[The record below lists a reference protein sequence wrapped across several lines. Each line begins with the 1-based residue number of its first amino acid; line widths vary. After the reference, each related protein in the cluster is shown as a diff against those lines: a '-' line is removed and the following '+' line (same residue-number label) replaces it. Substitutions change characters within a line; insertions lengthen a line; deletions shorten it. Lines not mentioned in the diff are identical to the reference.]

1 MSGGTTQYVH
11 DLVIVGSGI
20 AGLSPP
26 VYAARTDTEPLVL
39 EGFQPGGQLLQ
50 TAKVENV
57 GEC

>member
-1 MSGGTTQYVH
+1 M
-11 DLVIVGSGI
+11 IVGSGI